1 MTPVW
6 FPHWYVLI
14 VTYLRP
20 SSRGPL
26 PWELCQPIISP
37 LCPANTGPQSCELEV
52 WALWILS
59 DPATVIRRHMDNM
72 LSHYGGCSHARAS
85 LWARWRILA
94 SGIRMD
100 NSVIF
105 TAYIHPPPFFS
116 SPHDMRLLMAHLRWN
131 ISGAVFAQ
139 FNQAFVSES
148 GEASVASCGQKY
160 PDITPPLIKNITRF
174 GPTIWLSSRRIWYNG
189 DIKYCV
195 QWRVGHLN
203 FLSIL

>member
-1 MTPVW
+1 MGTMPTNYIAPVSGK
-6 FPHWYVLI
+6 L
-14 VTYLRP
+14 
-20 SSRGPL
+20 
-26 PWELCQPIISP
+26 
-37 LCPANTGPQSCELEV
+37 GPQSCELEV

-85 LWARWRILA
+85 LRARWRILA

-100 NSVIF
+100 TSVIF
-105 TAYIHPPPFFS
+105 TAYIHLPPFFS

-148 GEASVASCGQKY
+148 GEASWASYGQKY

-174 GPTIWLSSRRIWYNG
+174 GPTILLSSRRIWYNG